1 MSNPCLRGGLVGMLF
16 GDIKK
21 WRNNIRQRDFQE
33 IQTMTRTSFSFP
45 ALGIVFLLAA
55 SSTVFAAEGE
65 GDGWISLFNGKDFTG
80 WKISDSKQAK
90 WRVEDGMIVANGP
103 RSHLFTVRE
112 FKNFEFK
119 AEVKTTPGSNS
130 GIYFHT
136 KYQETGWPEIG
147 HEAQVNV
154 THGDPVKTGSVYGI
168 VKLYETPAKDNEWWT
183 QHIIVKGKN
192 IVIKINGKTVIDYTE
207 PEGIKGLRKLSKGSM
222 ALQAHDP
229 KSVVYYRNLRIKP
242 LAD

>member
-1 MSNPCLRGGLVGMLF
+1 MLR
-16 GDIKK
+16 
-21 WRNNIRQRDFQE
+21 
-33 IQTMTRTSFSFP
+33 
-45 ALGIVFLLAA
+45 
-55 SSTVFAAEGE
+55 
-65 GDGWISLFNGKDFTG
+65 
-80 WKISDSKQAK
+80 
-90 WRVEDGMIVANGP
+90 RVEDGMIVANGP

-136 KYQETGWPEIG
+136 KYQESGWPEIG

-183 QHIIVKGKN
+183 QHIIVKGRN

-207 PEGIKGLRKLSKGSM
+207 PEGVKGLRKLSKGSM